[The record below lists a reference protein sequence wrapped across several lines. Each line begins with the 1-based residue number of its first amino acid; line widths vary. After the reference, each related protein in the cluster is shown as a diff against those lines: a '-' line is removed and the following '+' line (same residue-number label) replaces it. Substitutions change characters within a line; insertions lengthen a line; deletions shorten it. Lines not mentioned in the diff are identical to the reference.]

1 MDKKENKH
9 ILLKISLS
17 LILCLGMIYLYG
29 SYIEPKEITVH
40 EYKIKTDKI
49 TDNFKG
55 FTIVHL
61 SDIHYISNEDLSR
74 LKTIVNKIN
83 EYNPDIVVITGDL
96 LDKNSKINNN
106 TSSLIS
112 EQLSKIEAVCGKY
125 IISGVNDVSWDEWEN
140 IVKDGGFINLNN
152 NYDTIYKKG
161 FDNMLIAGVS
171 SFSDKEDI
179 INKNQK
185 TENYLNSFETGGPIY
200 KILLMHEGDYIKN
213 FENNP
218 YDLVLAGASMGG
230 KVNVPFYGPLIKY
243 TGSKNYI
250 EGHYKINNN
259 TIDMYVSNGIGTS
272 TPVFRLFNKPSI
284 NVYRLTK

>member
-1 MDKKENKH
+1 MEKKENKH

-17 LILCLGMIYLYG
+17 LIFCIGLIYLYG

-49 TDNFKG
+49 TDNFNG

-61 SDIHYISNEDLSR
+61 SDIHYINNEDLSR
-74 LKTIVNKIN
+74 LKSIVNKVN

-96 LDKNSKINNN
+96 LDKSSKINNN
-106 TSSLIS
+106 TSAQIS
-112 EQLSKIEAVCGKY
+112 EQISKIDTVCGKY
-125 IISGVNDVSWDEWEN
+125 IISGDNDIGWDEWEN
-140 IVKDGGFINLNN
+140 IVKDGGFININN

-161 FDNMLIAGVS
+161 FDNLLIAGVS

-230 KVNVPFYGPLIKY
+230 KVKLPFYGPLIKY
-243 TGSKNYI
+243 NGSENYI
-250 EGHYKINNN
+250 EGHYKINN

-272 TPVFRLFNKPSI
+272 TPEFRLFNKPSI

>member
-125 IISGVNDVSWDEWEN
+125 IISGDNDVSWDEWEN

-152 NYDTIYKKG
+152 NSDTIYKKG